1 MIKVFLVEDEYA
13 IREGVKKSV
22 DWEKND
28 FELVGEAGDGEMA
41 LPKILKTRPDILI
54 TDIRMPFMDGLQL
67 SELVKKELPDIKI
80 VVLSGYD
87 DFNYAKQAISIGVE
101 EYILKPVSGED
112 LMRELSKIRDTI
124 ISERQEEQAR
134 EKYIQDMEEIRALE
148 RQKFIHDMIDGKISM
163 QDALGQGRELGIDI
177 TAAYYSVVLFQAF
190 FKNESEND
198 IAGYSGITDEIYS
211 RIRDAYDGLENVYLY
226 EQVGDVLC
234 FLEKSDSLEEMDE
247 NIKNGIGLVKDIMKD
262 YDEMI
267 YFISTG
273 RPVERI
279 RDVNTS
285 YRAASRRFADR
296 YMLEE
301 STVMLGGKQEDSGEN
316 EKFRRT
322 IEAEKESASGSLDIN
337 KFDINH
343 MDISSVDVKML
354 SQKTIFHFLRS
365 GTLSEVNDLVG
376 EYIRSIGEDAME
388 SFMLRQYVIM
398 ESLLSGV
405 TFLDSIGVSDDKVS
419 EILGDLKNPARY
431 VETVGSSRQYI
442 TQLLNTLI
450 EYRNQVSDKKYTELI
465 EKSRR
470 FIQDNY
476 KNEDMSLQLVAS
488 YVNVS
493 SNHFSAIFR
502 KETGETFIDY
512 LTGVRMDSAKELLT
526 CTSMKT
532 SEVGFEVGYRDPH
545 YFSFLFKKVTG
556 MSPKEYRRQK
566 KES

>member
-279 RDVNTS
+279 RDVNNS

-566 KES
+566 KEN